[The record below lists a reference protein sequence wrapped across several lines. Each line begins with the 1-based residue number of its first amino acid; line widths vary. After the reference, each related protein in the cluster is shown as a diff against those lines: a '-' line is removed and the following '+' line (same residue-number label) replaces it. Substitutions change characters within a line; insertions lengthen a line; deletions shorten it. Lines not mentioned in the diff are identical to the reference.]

1 MNHLKY
7 KFGGALVCPLQ
18 QQCPIRLVVIK
29 PQQLNQLFAGCG
41 VGGYGLLH
49 MHAPQQSAQS
59 TEYTEATR
67 VRTKKQMM
75 Q

>member
-49 MHAPQQSAQS
+49 MHAPQ
-59 TEYTEATR
+59 
-67 VRTKKQMM
+67 
-75 Q
+75 